1 MKRNIAIVT
10 GGDQSEI
17 IVSLKS
23 AEGLRSFI
31 DQTRYNLYTA
41 ILEKNNWRVVVGN
54 KEYPINK
61 DDFSI
66 IINNEKITFDC
77 VYNTIHGIPGEDG
90 KLQGYLDMLS
100 IPYTSCGV
108 LPSALTFNKFACNTY
123 LKAFGIKSAESL
135 LIRKGMEIDPEAIAA
150 KTGFPCFVKP
160 NAGGSSFGISK
171 VIQISDLLNA
181 IETAFKESEEV
192 IIESYIKGTELTNG
206 IYKTLNK
213 EVVLPVTEVIPKKEF
228 FDFEAKYEKGMAE
241 EITPARITSEQTAR
255 IQKLSSAIYD
265 ILGCKGIV
273 RIDYILSDKIIYLL
287 EVNTTPGMT
296 ATSFIPQQISA
307 TSTPIKEVFTE
318 VIEDAIARII
328 T

>member
-1 MKRNIAIVT
+1 MKRNIVIAT

-17 IVSLKS
+17 VVSLKS
-23 AEGLRSFI
+23 AEGLKSFI
-31 DQTRYNLYTA
+31 DSDRYNLYTA
-41 ILEKNNWRVVVGN
+41 ILEKNNWRVVVDN
-54 KEYPINK
+54 QEYPINK

-66 IINNEKITFDC
+66 TIKDKKVNFDC

-90 KLQGYLDMLS
+90 RLQGYLDMLS

-108 LPSALTFNKFACNTY
+108 LASALTFNKFACNTY

-135 LIRKGMEIDPEAIAA
+135 LLRRGMQIDTEAIAT

-160 NAGGSSFGISK
+160 NSGGSSFGITK
-171 VIQISDLLNA
+171 VVQISDLHNA
-181 IETAFKESEEV
+181 IETAFKESDEL
-192 IIESYIKGTELTNG
+192 IIEVFIKGTELTNG
-206 IYKTLNK
+206 IYKTLKN

-241 EITPARITSEQTAR
+241 EITPARITDEQTAR

-273 RIDYILSDKIIYLL
+273 RVDYILSDNNIYLL

-296 ATSFIPQQISA
+296 KTSFIPQQIAA
-307 TSTPIKEVFTE
+307 TNTPIKDVFTE
-318 VIEDAIARII
+318 VIEDAIARNI